1 MSTISHTAVRV
12 TIVDDDRIVVNGTPW
27 PWWVELA

>member
-1 MSTISHTAVRV
+1 MSTISRTTARV
-12 TIVDDDRIVVNGTPW
+12 TIDDDRIVVNGTPW